1 MANFVGLQTIN
12 GLGVFPIFTAPTAG
26 IYFVNGQLTLPSIPQ
41 GSGASQVICVVKN
54 GASTIYTGAAGA
66 TGFQVNQIVCAAG
79 DAITVTLT
87 SSAAPDQVLNA
98 VRGVVGCGNTF

>member
-1 MANFVGLQTIN
+1 MANFIAATSIN
-12 GLGVFPIFTAPTAG
+12 GLGVFPIFTAPSAG

-41 GSGASQVICVVKN
+41 GSGASQVVCVVKN
-54 GASTIYTGAAGA
+54 GVTTLYTGVAGA

-87 SSAAPDQVLNA
+87 SSADPDQVLNA
-98 VRGVVGCGNTF
+98 VRGVVGAGNTF